1 MQWGD
6 SFSPKLL
13 CSNQSYLDEE
23 YSYSTMTVTV
33 TRAKPLL
40 KSTLFSVCKIQEGR
54 AESIK
59 SAQQLA
65 MMASRMIS
73 VRTLQHPAG
82 TDGWS
87 TWSAEAPSAWAAEH
101 NDCLEISAASKGSSI
116 LPRHS
121 TWVCQAGADCNV
133 TAARYAP
140 KRKIYTYEKWRSVP
154 GGRSY
159 LQHTILLGNHDD
171 GYVGFLAGGF

>member
-1 MQWGD
+1 MPSGITSTRLWHSCIFQLHFQCKRWELDTSNNALDWVFVFEKTWYMQWGD

-13 CSNQSYLDEE
+13 GSNQRYLDEE
-23 YSYSTMTVTV
+23 YSYSPQGLISTMI
-33 TRAKPLL
+33 LL
-40 KSTLFSVCKIQEGR
+40 WQEQTLCWSPRCLVSVKLEEGR

-87 TWSAEAPSAWAAEH
+87 TWSAEAPSAWAAKH
-101 NDCLEISAASKGSSI
+101 NDCFEISAASKGSSI
-116 LPRHS
+116 LPRHLAFRPS
-121 TWVCQAGADCNV
+121 T
-133 TAARYAP
+133 
-140 KRKIYTYEKWRSVP
+140 
-154 GGRSY
+154 
-159 LQHTILLGNHDD
+159 
-171 GYVGFLAGGF
+171 